1 MSSDPVVTV
10 LLPLYN
16 GAHYVREAVESILRQ
31 TWKDFELLIID
42 DGSTDTG
49 PEIVTA
55 MRDERIILLRNP
67 SNMGVAATLNRGLD
81 VARGHYI
88 ARMDADDISLPDRLE
103 RQIRFMDE
111 HPDVGISG
119 GWVRLFG
126 GGELPYTCRV
136 PSCNHE
142 VAAYCLFENPLWH
155 MAVIMRK
162 DALNTHGLRY
172 NPDFSRSED
181 YDLWIRAGHNFL
193 LANLA
198 RVLVRVRRTQGSATR
213 ANWNE
218 VTRQTEVLLGRQL
231 SDFGMSVTEEEV
243 AFHHRI
249 GRGYRLTD
257 QNKMKL
263 AESWLSR
270 LLLENSQRLV
280 FDEVAL
286 RKVIGMVWFR
296 VCANSG
302 TLGPWMWQEWRR
314 SPLAA
319 SVKISVSDQLR
330 FLSSIIWHMAR
341 RKSKAIT

>member
-1 MSSDPVVTV
+1 MPSDPVVTV
-10 LLPLYN
+10 LMPLYN
-16 GAHYVREAVESILRQ
+16 GEHYVREAVVSILRQ
-31 TWKDFELLIID
+31 SWKDFELLIID

-55 MRDERIILLRNP
+55 MRDERIVLLRNP
-67 SNMGVAATLNRGLD
+67 SNMGVAATLNRGLEA
-81 VARGHYI
+81 ARGHYI

-103 RQIRFMDE
+103 RQVRFMDE

-136 PSCNHE
+136 PTDRHD
-142 VAAYCLFENPLWH
+142 VAAYMLFENALWH
-155 MAVIMRK
+155 VTTIMRK
-162 DALNTHGLRY
+162 DALNCHSLRY
-172 NPDFSRSED
+172 NPHFSRSED

-193 LANLA
+193 LANVE

-231 SDFGMSVTEEEV
+231 SDFGMAVSEEEV

-249 GRGYRLTD
+249 GRGYRMASRN
-257 QNKMKL
+257 QIKL

-270 LLLENSQRLV
+270 LLSENGQRLV
-280 FDEVAL
+280 FDDVAL
-286 RKVIGMVWFR
+286 RKIIGMIWFR

-302 TLGPWMWQEWRR
+302 PLGLWMWHEWNR

-330 FLSSIIWHMAR
+330 FMASIIWHMAR
-341 RKSKAIT
+341 RKSKANT